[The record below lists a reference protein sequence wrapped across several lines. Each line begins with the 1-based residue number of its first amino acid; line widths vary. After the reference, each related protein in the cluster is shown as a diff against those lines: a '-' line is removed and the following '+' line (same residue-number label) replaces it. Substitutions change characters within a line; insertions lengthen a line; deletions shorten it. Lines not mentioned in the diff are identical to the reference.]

1 MNEGGRTPALRGKDL
16 LELESLEPGEIQL
29 ILETARPML
38 SVFSR
43 PVKKYPTLRGRIMV
57 NLFYEPST
65 RTRTSFELAAKS
77 LSADVVNIATTT
89 SSVTKGESLADTART
104 LEALG
109 ADWIVLRHSA
119 SGTPAFLARQVRAG
133 VINAGDGS
141 HEHPTQGL
149 LDLFTILR
157 RKGRIA
163 GLRVGLVGDIL
174 HSRVARSDL
183 WGLTK
188 MGAEVVLIGP
198 PTLIP
203 VEVENL
209 VQTGSPA
216 ATAASPVPP
225 SATGSAWPSPPLA
238 PAPPPASASAS
249 MSAAAA
255 AAGVSLPHPPV
266 TVSYDLESVL
276 PTLDV
281 VQVLRLQLERQKR
294 GLFPSAQEY
303 SELYRL
309 DSERL
314 QRWGAKPDLLVMH
327 PGPANLG
334 LEISE
339 ELANSPRSAIRE
351 QVQNGVAVRM
361 AVLYLL
367 AGGRPA
373 QDTETQTG

>member
-16 LELESLEPGEIQL
+16 LGLESLESGEIQL

-119 SGTPAFLARQVRAG
+119 SGAPAFLARQVRAG

-198 PTLIP
+198 PTLMP

-209 VQTGSPA
+209 VQTGSSA
-216 ATAASPVPP
+216 ATAPSPVAPP
-225 SATGSAWPSPPLA
+225 ATGAAWPSPARA

-249 MSAAAA
+249 MLASAS
-255 AAGVSLPHPPV
+255 AGVSLSHPPV

-294 GLFPSAQEY
+294 GLFPSAEEY